1 VLTKGEVEVRVRGEG
16 SVEKLVTRM
25 GAPNVFGEM
34 GVMTGERRTAS
45 VVAATEVECYRIDK
59 EVFKS
64 VLRNRPEMVEI
75 ISQVMARRRVELAG
89 VREGLDADAKKRRIT
104 EERSRLLES
113 IQTFFG
119 LDDEKM

>member
-1 VLTKGEVEVRVRGEG
+1 
-16 SVEKLVTRM
+16 
-25 GAPNVFGEM
+25 M

-59 EVFKS
+59 DVFKS

-89 VREGLDADAKKRRIT
+89 VREGLDAEAKKRRIT
-104 EERSRLLES
+104 EERGRLLES